1 MLIALA
7 LAPVVAILFFVY
19 LKDKYD
25 KEPVKHLI
33 ISFLLGCLSVIP
45 ALILEYSLG
54 SIFPENSLNVMV
66 TAIWAFAIVAGS
78 EELSKFIMLR
88 IYAFRQKEFD
98 EPFDGIVYGVVVS
111 LGFAAVENIFYVMG
125 GGVSV
130 GLLRMF
136 TAVPAHASFGVI
148 MGYYFGL
155 AWQHPE
161 SAWKYKLRGLIAAI
175 ALHGAYD
182 FFLMQNNIPAFALF
196 SFLGLF
202 ISIRVALKAI
212 KKHQEASPFHPDVL
226 AQKAEEEEQFNNE
239 GH

>member
-1 MLIALA
+1 
-7 LAPVVAILFFVY
+7 
-19 LKDKYD
+19 
-25 KEPVKHLI
+25 
-33 ISFLLGCLSVIP
+33 
-45 ALILEYSLG
+45 
-54 SIFPENSLNVMV
+54 
-66 TAIWAFAIVAGS
+66 
-78 EELSKFIMLR
+78 MLR

-111 LGFAAVENIFYVMG
+111 LGFAAVENIFYVMD

-136 TAVPAHASFGVI
+136 TAVPAHASLGVI

-161 SAWKYKLRGLIAAI
+161 SAWKYKLRGLISAI

-202 ISIRVALKAI
+202 ISIRLALKAI
-212 KKHQEASPFHPDVL
+212 KKQRKRSKLIMKGTKAL
-226 AQKAEEEEQFNNE
+226 ALAFSLK
-239 GH
+239 